1 MAFSPSR
8 ARIPG
13 SHIKKQ
19 SKSGANLKKDVPLQL
34 TSMIDMFTILVVF
47 LLKSFSVE
55 GEITSISPDLK
66 LPESTEIKKPER
78 SIILA
83 VNKQVIT
90 IEGKPIISYG
100 DVLLQKQILIKP
112 VKDELDKLA
121 NMNKLIAEKN
131 KTVSF
136 KGDIII
142 QGDKNIPFCIL
153 EKVMYTC
160 GQSEYINMNLAVY
173 SKE

>member
-1 MAFSPSR
+1 MAFPPSR
-8 ARIPG
+8 VRNPG

-19 SKSGANLKKDVPLQL
+19 SKSSSSLKKDVPLHL

-47 LLKSFSVE
+47 LLKSFSID
-55 GEITSISPDLK
+55 GDIMSISPDLK
-66 LPESTEIKKPER
+66 LPESTEIRKPER
-78 SIILA
+78 SVILA
-83 VNKQVIT
+83 VNKQIIT
-90 IEGKPIISYG
+90 VEGKPIISYG
-100 DVLLQKQILIKP
+100 DVILQKQILIKP
-112 VKDELDKLA
+112 LKDELDKLA

-131 KTVSF
+131 KSVKFS
-136 KGDIII
+136 GDIII

-173 SKE
+173 SKK